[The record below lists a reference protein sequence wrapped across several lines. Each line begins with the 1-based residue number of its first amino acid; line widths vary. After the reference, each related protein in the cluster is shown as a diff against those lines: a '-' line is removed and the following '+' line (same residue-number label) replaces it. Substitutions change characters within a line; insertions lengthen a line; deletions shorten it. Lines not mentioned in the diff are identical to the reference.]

1 MPRSVGLKSNSATVF
16 AQSVCIRSAAFTY
29 IRFGIRIFHISQRAG
44 NKATEPSRSQD
55 PIRIPSLPVF
65 HFPFPSS
72 QTMLSLSSFSLQL
85 KVGNFSCHVYLTWQG
100 RRRGTIAIMQIRM
113 ADYRITNCNGSNCF
127 ALTPDFSICHTQMAN
142 RPQVVTAKGR
152 KPRNLLTKCLQTV
165 EMVREW
171 YVGDREQCHATICS
185 RHSATPTH
193 THTHSDTISH
203 IKKVRP

>member
-1 MPRSVGLKSNSATVF
+1 VVYCQVIVATLATVTKAIKSAIKPEPINSA
-16 AQSVCIRSAAFTY
+16 IILSAYVPMPHAIPFRQT
-29 IRFGIRIFHISQRAG
+29 
-44 NKATEPSRSQD
+44 KL
-55 PIRIPSLPVF
+55 IRIPSLPVF

-193 THTHSDTISH
+193 AHTHSDTISH